1 MSDIAKFTKEIETP
15 NDRVVITHV
24 NVVGAGAKIL
34 MSKANLAKVEQT
46 YDDDTKGYNRVVIV
60 LKKPDDSRLKL
71 ICSKPVSKGLRDT
84 SINIK
89 MLRTFPIGEYIT
101 KDGTAIPQIQMPD
114 GSGFQEVGD
123 VDGEIQDYQVEV
135 TDPQDFIAF

>member
-1 MSDIAKFTKEIETP
+1 MSDVVKFAKEAP
-15 NDRVVITHV
+15 SSNDRTILTTV

-46 YDDDTKGYNRVVIV
+46 YDDDSKGYNRVVIV
-60 LKKPDDSRLKL
+60 LKKPDDSRLRL
-71 ICSKPVSKGLRDT
+71 TCSKPVSKGIRDA

-89 MLRTFPIGEYIT
+89 MLRTFPIGEYIA

-114 GSGFQEVGD
+114 GAGFTEVGD
-123 VDGEIQDYQVEV
+123 VDGETQDYQVEA
-135 TDPQDFIAF
+135 TDPNDFIAF